1 MKALRISIGLFLALG
16 SRAMALETSEPDPSA
31 KASPDSSDQPYTYS
45 ATTPEDTLPVWSLDL
60 LYSGSRSP
68 NAPLRDEWTTEATRA
83 WHSGAWEPSASV
95 GWSNTD
101 QGAQDSTLWHLGTG
115 IEWAL
120 SDIWTTGAA
129 LGWSPGF
136 HHEGDASARVGIEG
150 SRRIAEHW
158 DIGGSFSGGWDRIDR
173 GRVELGAAV
182 APDFG
187 WTGGRV
193 GAALNRAV
201 LADSG
206 GFGPRSY
213 AGNLGLS
220 IQWAFLWGS
229 WSTGPTWCADRWRSN
244 VTDRVFLWNL
254 GWRPLSG
261 VAFSVDLFRSSG
273 GEVLQ
278 PMEGATPVQVAA
290 WTPWTRTT
298 AVPADSKGA
307 RATISV
313 SW

>member
-1 MKALRISIGLFLALG
+1 MQAPRISIGLFLALG
-16 SRAMALETSEPDPSA
+16 SLAMAIETSESDA
-31 KASPDSSDQPYTYS
+31 LNNASPDTSDQPYTYS

-68 NAPLRDEWTTEATRA
+68 NAPLRNEWTTEATRA
-83 WHSGAWEPSASV
+83 WHLGGWEPSASV
-95 GWSNTD
+95 GWSNAEL
-101 QGAQDSTLWHLGTG
+101 GARDSTLWHLGSG
-115 IEWAL
+115 VEKAL
-120 SDIWTTGAA
+120 SETWSTGAA
-129 LGWSPGF
+129 FDWSPATR
-136 HHEGDASARVGIEG
+136 HKGDAAARAGIEG
-150 SRRIAEHW
+150 SRTVARHW
-158 DIGGSFSGGWDRIDR
+158 DIGGSFSGGWDRLDR
-173 GRVELGAAV
+173 GRAELGAYV

-187 WTGGRV
+187 WTRGRV
-193 GAALNRAV
+193 GTAWNRA
-201 LADSG
+201 LPADSG
-206 GFGPRSY
+206 GSGPRSY

-229 WSTGPTWCADRWRSN
+229 WSTGPTWCGDRWRSN
-244 VTDRVFLWNL
+244 ASDRVFLWNL

-278 PMEGATPVQVAA
+278 PMEGATPVQAVA
-290 WTPWTRTT
+290 WTRWTTPTT
-298 AVPADSKGA
+298 APAGSKGG